1 MNTLEA
7 IKTRRSTRKFQQKPV
22 ELEKLQTIVDA
33 GRFGPTG
40 GNCQS
45 NHFFVISNPEILKKL
60 VELVQSAFAAMELRE
75 DLYKSLQNSIR
86 LSQKGTYVFNYN
98 APALI
103 VVACQK
109 EYGNNMADVACA
121 VENMMIAAN
130 ELDLGSCYINQL
142 KWLNEDPA
150 LLEYLRSLG
159 LKESERVY
167 ASVALGYA
175 DTESGLPNRTPNPR
189 TGNLVEFL

>member
-7 IKTRRSTRKFQQKPV
+7 IKTRRSTRKFKSQAV

-40 GNCQS
+40 GNCQTNAS
-45 NHFFVISNPEILKKL
+45 VIAKLK
-60 VELVQSAFAAMELRE
+60 ELVQAAFAKMELRD
-75 DLYKSLQNSIR
+75 DLYKSLKNSIT
-86 LSQKGTYVFNYN
+86 LSRKGNYSFCYT
-98 APALI
+98 APVLI
-103 VVACQK
+103 VVANQK

-121 VENMMIAAN
+121 VENMMLAAN

-142 KWLNEDPA
+142 KWLNEEPT

-159 LKESERVY
+159 LKEGERVY
-167 ASVALGYA
+167 ASVAIGYA
-175 DTESGLPNRTPNPR
+175 DTESGLPNRTESPR
-189 TGNLVEFL
+189 VGNEVVFV

>member
-7 IKTRRSTRKFQQKPV
+7 IKTRRSTRKFQQKAV
-22 ELEKLQTIVDA
+22 EREKLEAIVDA

-45 NHFFVISNPEILKKL
+45 NHFFVISDASVIAKLK
-60 VELVQSAFAAMELRE
+60 ELVQSAFAKMELRD
-75 DLYKSLQNSIR
+75 DLYKSLKNSIT
-86 LSQKGTYVFNYN
+86 LSRKGNYSFCYN
-98 APALI
+98 APVLV
-103 VVACQK
+103 VVASQK

-121 VENMMIAAN
+121 VENMMLAAN

-142 KWLNEDPA
+142 KWLNEEPT
-150 LLEYLRSLG
+150 LLECLRSLG

-167 ASVALGYA
+167 ASVAIGYA
-175 DTESGLPNRTPNPR
+175 DTESGLPNRTVSPR
-189 TGNLVEFL
+189 IGNEVVFV

>member
-45 NHFFVISNPEILKKL
+45 NHFFVISNPEVLKKL

-189 TGNLVEFL
+189 VGNLVEFL

>member
-7 IKTRRSTRKFQQKPV
+7 IKTRRSTRKFKAEPV
-22 ELEKLQTIVDA
+22 ELEKLQTIAEA

-40 GNCQS
+40 GNCQT
-45 NHFFVISNPEILKKL
+45 NHFFVISDAAVIAKLK
-60 VELVQSAFAAMELRE
+60 ELVQSAFAAMELRD
-75 DLYKSLQNSIR
+75 DLYKSLKNSIT
-86 LSQKGTYVFNYN
+86 LSRKGNYSFCYN
-98 APALI
+98 APVLI

-121 VENMMIAAN
+121 VENMMLAAN

-142 KWLNEDPA
+142 KWLNEDPT
-150 LLEYLRSLG
+150 LFEYLRSLG

-167 ASVALGYA
+167 ASVAIGYA
-175 DTESGLPNRTPNPR
+175 DTESGLPNRAETPR
-189 TGNLVEFL
+189 VGNEVEWV